1 MILCLSV
8 ILHRLLRLLGRPLPA
23 PDVAAS
29 TETPNSKK
37 LNAATARAQTSAAVG
52 AVSLVAV
59 LSYFM

>member
-1 MILCLSV
+1 MHPLVLS
-8 ILHRLLRLLGRPLPA
+8 HTASFSHPLPT

-29 TETPNSKK
+29 TETPTSEK